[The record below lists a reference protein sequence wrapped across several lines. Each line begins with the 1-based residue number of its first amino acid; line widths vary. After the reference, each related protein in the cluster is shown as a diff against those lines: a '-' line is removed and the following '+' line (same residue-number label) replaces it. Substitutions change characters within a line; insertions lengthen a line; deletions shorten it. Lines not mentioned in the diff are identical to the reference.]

1 MPHFQKTFE
10 AYKDKGVSFFAV
22 EGDGLTKYENQA
34 FAGEWGYTFPIVTL
48 ADSKLSGYDMV
59 TMPIVFV
66 INSFGRVVFQGNGD
80 YEKYIESSLEDLK
93 YPYLGKDEVV
103 GDAEK
108 AAEAFGKGEYA
119 KAKELANELLSTE
132 PGDDVAADAKYIVA
146 RTDSIASDWQAKID
160 AMKGERRF
168 DEATTYLEKLA
179 DHFKGS
185 EIGDKADEELKA
197 LKKDKDAK
205 AESKAR
211 ASLAKTLAAN
221 KKMKTK
227 EDKLSALYK
236 FYEKNEG
243 TAAADDAKAMA
254 EAIKNSSKY
263 K

>member
-1 MPHFQKTFE
+1 
-10 AYKDKGVSFFAV
+10 
-22 EGDGLTKYENQA
+22 
-34 FAGEWGYTFPIVTL
+34 
-48 ADSKLSGYDMV
+48 
-59 TMPIVFV
+59 
-66 INSFGRVVFQGNGD
+66 
-80 YEKYIESSLEDLK
+80 
-93 YPYLGKDEVV
+93 
-103 GDAEK
+103 
-108 AAEAFGKGEYA
+108 
-119 KAKELANELLSTE
+119 
-132 PGDDVAADAKYIVA
+132 
-146 RTDSIASDWQAKID
+146 
-160 AMKGERRF
+160 MKGERRF